1 MSLSYTLYPLL
12 ESVPHII
19 KEKKVVLQICGA
31 KTRPTNVSSY
41 ARAFTR
47 HNQTPAPAASAG
59 RDSYAL
65 TVATHRYLICLFPSN
80 TPR

>member
-1 MSLSYTLYPLL
+1 MSLSYSLYPLL

-31 KTRPTNVSSY
+31 KMRPANGNSY

-47 HNQTPAPAASAG
+47 HNQTPAASAW